1 MLDCNSI
8 FTLINIFNSNTPA
21 VLGYLGLIK
30 GIFRD
35 NFLIFAV
42 LFFAVSI
49 IFLLSLGDTKK
60 VANAH
65 IVETPTVEGE
75 VMVVEQILANIAVD
89 KVNEN
94 LKGIKIKTKITKD
107 GWGVTIRKLSL
118 KIPFIKVIT

>member
-1 MLDCNSI
+1 MI
-8 FTLINIFNSNTPA
+8 TF
-21 VLGYLGLIK
+21 IK

-42 LFFAVSI
+42 LFFAVLFI
-49 IFLLSLGDTKK
+49 IVLSLGDTKK

-75 VMVVEQILANIAVD
+75 VMVVEQVLANIAVD

-107 GWGVTIRKLSL
+107 GWGVTVKDVDKSKYAVTVKHVKDGYNATVIDNKDKIRI
-118 KIPFIKVIT
+118 KIGE